1 LQISIIGNLPALQQ
15 PITSLLLEKS
25 VNLMC
30 LLHSRDILK
39 KNAKIRTANPE
50 RIIVIQGQVIINL
63 HILIIQ

>member
-1 LQISIIGNLPALQQ
+1 
-15 PITSLLLEKS
+15 
-25 VNLMC
+25 MC

-39 KNAKIRTANPE
+39 KKRKIRTANPE

>member
-39 KNAKIRTANPE
+39 KKRKNTKLP
-50 RIIVIQGQVIINL
+50 IQKELSSYKVK
-63 HILIIQ
+63 